1 MSPTGPETPV
11 LVLSSEERDI
21 LNRFDDIAATILV
34 LQREGF
40 SSRSHE
46 SLMNNFT
53 RHITLFFGGIISA
66 DQVIAPIELAFFNH
80 TVRQHFSPT
89 EFEARLRRY
98 QRGKPLEDWVEWVP
112 EYLDTL
118 VAFDRLRDTG
128 TADNL
133 IQTLEALGQV
143 CAGIDGQVHPRE
155 RAFMERHLQA
165 LRTHLARVR
174 QRQPTRRKKPDPPLE
189 RVSARGPH
197 ASEAVQVNAGEL
209 PFCARTLEGILSEID
224 GLIGLAPVKEEV
236 RNLSN
241 MLRISALR
249 RQQDL
254 PVPPLS
260 HHLVFTG
267 NPGTGKTTIAR
278 RLAEIYTSLGVLSQ
292 GQLIEVD
299 RSGLVAGY
307 MGQTALKTREVI
319 EQALGG
325 ILFVDEAYALAG
337 ESGQDFGREAIET
350 LLKAMEDHRENLVVI
365 VAGYADEMQYF
376 IQTNPGL
383 RSRFKRFIHFPD
395 YQGGELA
402 LILKHFFSQHHF
414 VLSPEAE
421 TFAAKACERLYQR
434 RGQHFGNGRTM
445 RNIFEQTLSFQAGR
459 LVELA
464 APDREALSQI
474 DARDLIA
481 GFKAVLNGF

>member
-1 MSPTGPETPV
+1 MSPAHSDTPN
-11 LVLSSEERDI
+11 LVLSAEEREI

-66 DQVIAPIELAFFNH
+66 NQRIDPMELAFFNH
-80 TVRQHFSPT
+80 AVRHRFSLQA
-89 EFEARLRRY
+89 FEARLRDY
-98 QRGKPLEDWVEWVP
+98 QRGKTLEDWVDWVP

-118 VAFDRLRDTG
+118 VAFDRLRNTA
-128 TADNL
+128 TADTL
-133 IQTLEALGQV
+133 LQTLEALGQILV
-143 CAGIDGQVHPRE
+143 NIDGQAHPRQ
-155 RAFMERHLQA
+155 RAFLERHLQS
-165 LRTHLARVR
+165 LRQHLQQVQ
-174 QRQPTRRKKPDPPLE
+174 QRPLQTREKPPLE
-189 RVSARGPH
+189 RMPVRPPQTPA
-197 ASEAVQVNAGEL
+197 AVQVNAGEL
-209 PFCARTLEGILSEID
+209 PFCPRTLEGILSEID
-224 GLIGLAPVKEEV
+224 SLIGLAPVKEEV
-236 RNLSN
+236 RSLSN
-241 MLRISALR
+241 MLRVSALR
-249 RQQDL
+249 RQQNL

-350 LLKAMEDHRENLVVI
+350 LLKAMEDQRENLVVI
-365 VAGYADEMQYF
+365 VAGYADEMKHF
-376 IQTNPGL
+376 IQANPGL

-395 YQGGELA
+395 YQGQELA
-402 LILKHFFSQHHF
+402 AILKHFFSQHQF

-421 TFAAKACERLYQR
+421 AFAYKACERLYQR
-434 RGQHFGNGRTM
+434 RGEHFGNGRTM

-459 LVELA
+459 LVALT

-474 DARDLIA
+474 DVRDLLA

>member
-1 MSPTGPETPV
+1 MSTPNPRPPV
-11 LVLSSEERDI
+11 LVLSSEEREV

-40 SSRSHE
+40 SSRSNE
-46 SLMNNFT
+46 SLMDNFT
-53 RHITLFFGGIISA
+53 RHTTLLFGGIMSA
-66 DQVIAPIELAFFNH
+66 NQRIDPMELAFFNH
-80 TVRQHFSPT
+80 MVRGHFSLPQ
-89 EFEARLRRY
+89 FEAQLRRY
-98 QRGKPLEDWVEWVP
+98 QRGKNLEDWVDWVP

-128 TADNL
+128 TADSL
-133 IQTLEALGQV
+133 LQTLQALGEV
-143 CAGIDGQVHPRE
+143 CIRMDGDEHPRQK
-155 RAFMERHLQA
+155 AFMARHLQS
-165 LRTHLARVR
+165 LQKHLTRVR
-174 QRQPTRRKKPDPPLE
+174 QQQHRSQEATAPPLE
-189 RVSARGPH
+189 RMAPRQIHTTGP
-197 ASEAVQVNAGEL
+197 VQINAGEL
-209 PFCARTLEGILSEID
+209 PFCARTLEGILTDID

-278 RLAEIYTSLGVLSQ
+278 RMAEIYTSLGVLSQ

-365 VAGYADEMQYF
+365 VAGYADEMKHF

-395 YQGGELA
+395 YQGQELA
-402 LILKHFFSQHHF
+402 LILKHLFSQHHF

-421 TFAAKACERLYQR
+421 TFAQKACERLYQR
-434 RGQHFGNGRTM
+434 RGEHFGNGRTM

-459 LVELA
+459 LVALE

-474 DARDLIA
+474 DVRDLIA